1 MSLIRMTTLF
11 YKALILQGE
20 IWCWSLLGVK
30 GLKLL
35 VWALLLFWCQLYEV
49 ANDWLYRL
57 PLRERKVVPTDWPL
71 LCKQQSLVKEM

>member
-11 YKALILQGE
+11 YIALILQGE

-35 VWALLLFWCQLYEV
+35 VWALLLFWCQVNEV

-57 PLRERKVVPTDWPL
+57 PLRERVVVPADWPL
-71 LCKQQSLVKEM
+71 WCKQQSLVKEM